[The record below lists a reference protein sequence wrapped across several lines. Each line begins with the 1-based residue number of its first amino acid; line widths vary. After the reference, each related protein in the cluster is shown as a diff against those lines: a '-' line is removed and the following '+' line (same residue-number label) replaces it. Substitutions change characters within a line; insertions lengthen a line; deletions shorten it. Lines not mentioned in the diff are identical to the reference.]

1 MRNIRG
7 NGGYG
12 DGELNIATNNPIRES
27 GVSYFP
33 NFNATSNGNGS
44 TIPNGNG
51 STIPNGTTLNNGVNN
66 FGNGNGNGNG
76 GKIVNGGNRLQIIQD
91 CFKKYGIT
99 DKTNRTSPEG
109 LKKSRCAD
117 LCVQLAGTNPLDTN
131 AITTIKQQ
139 MKEIGCTRLEIQ
151 AKAWVFIVIG
161 IILVLVWLLRG
172 V

>member
-1 MRNIRG
+1 MRNIRA

-12 DGELNIATNNPIRES
+12 NGELNKPTSSPVRET
-27 GVSYFP
+27 GISYFP

-44 TIPNGNG
+44 TIPNGSN
-51 STIPNGTTLNNGVNN
+51 LNNGANN

-76 GKIVNGGNRLQIIQD
+76 NGDKIVNGGNRIQIIQD

-131 AITTIKQQ
+131 AITTIRQQ
-139 MKEIGCTRLEIQ
+139 MKEIGCTAIEIQ
-151 AKAWVFIVIG
+151 AKAWIFILIG
-161 IILVLVWLLRG
+161 IVLVLVWLVRG